1 MNEAM
6 SSSRLARLVPVA
18 LLAAGLGAA
27 STLHAEPK
35 PPVAAPCVKS
45 WGEVRARA
53 LGYDHFVV
61 LQSSCKKTAVCAVSS
76 DVNPE
81 VQTVTVAAGEKT
93 EVPTFLASPA
103 STFTPKV
110 TCTLP

>member
-1 MNEAM
+1 MNL
-6 SSSRLARLVPVA
+6 RRLVPVT

-27 STLHAEPK
+27 SALHAETKP
-35 PPVAAPCVKS
+35 PPVATCVKS

-53 LGYDHFVV
+53 YGYDHFVH
-61 LQSSCKKTAVCAVSS
+61 LESSCKKTALCAVST

-81 VQTVTVAAGEKT
+81 VQTVSLAAGAST
-93 EVPTFLASPA
+93 EVATFLGSPA

-110 TCTLP
+110 ACTLP